1 VKVTSLLSPES
12 PESPIPVEKV
22 RTVEIARRNE
32 PVLVAKTILTARP
45 VAATPSQGPTALA
58 VTEGTTALAKPA
70 APTFKTE
77 TQPASTATEPPAF
90 RPSQRSNAPP
100 AFRPAVRPIT
110 QEAPSGTP
118 ASASS
123 LAAPP
128 ASPESVSA
136 SASSLAAPA
145 ASPELV
151 SASASALAAPGASPE
166 LVSASVTVAET
177 APESAL
183 VLIDRSGPLT
193 PEDVPVG
200 SPLAWRMVHINGGLL
215 LDAGAIVPTLADRDF
230 LFEQFEPQSE
240 SVVENAAAPTGKI
253 EDASTPIISL
263 ADMGLM
269 IGSRLG
275 VRSAGAV
282 QATYASRLIG
292 LTPNDF
298 IFITSPTAAAG
309 RLSLDPRDTVEVVA
323 VSSKAVFLFTCSVES
338 VHTSPSPYA
347 ILSKPRAI
355 RRLRERRA
363 ERIKT
368 RFPVIFSTSTRPNA
382 PPNGLGMVNDIS
394 DLGMALATGL
404 DIGSVGD
411 WIKVRFYLDMH
422 ASTVCVV
429 ANSQIRNVKTSTAEA
444 GHAMNEYG
452 LEFAELPAESS
463 SVLRNF
469 VLSHRSMTG

>member
-12 PESPIPVEKV
+12 PESPIPAEKV
-22 RTVEIARRNE
+22 RTVAIARRNE
-32 PVLVAKTILTARP
+32 PVLVAKTTLAARP
-45 VAATPSQGPTALA
+45 PAPLPSERPTALA
-58 VTEGTTALAKPA
+58 AMEGTAALAEPA
-70 APTFKTE
+70 EPTFKIE
-77 TQPASTATEPPAF
+77 TPPAAKSVEPPAF
-90 RPSQRSNAPP
+90 RPNQRAATPP
-100 AFRPAVRPIT
+100 AFRPAVRPTTT
-110 QEAPSGTP
+110 QPAAPSVEAPVDTP
-118 ASASS
+118 APTLTLAASTAPPIAS
-123 LAAPP
+123 PAFAAPP
-128 ASPESVSA
+128 ASAESAHVSETTVEAVTA
-136 SASSLAAPA
+136 SAP
-145 ASPELV
+145 
-151 SASASALAAPGASPE
+151 
-166 LVSASVTVAET
+166 
-177 APESAL
+177 
-183 VLIDRSGPLT
+183 VLEDRTGPLT
-193 PEDVPVG
+193 REDVPIG
-200 SPLAWRMVHINGGLL
+200 SPLAWRMVHIDGGLL
-215 LDAGAIVPTLADRDF
+215 LDAGAVVPTLADRDF

-240 SVVENAAAPTGKI
+240 SVVENAAAPTGKS
-253 EDASTPIISL
+253 EDSSTPTTISL

-298 IFITSPTAAAG
+298 IFITSPTAATG

-368 RFPVIFSTSTRPNA
+368 RFPVIFSTSTRPDA
-382 PPNGLGMVNDIS
+382 PTSGLGMANDIS

-422 ASTVCVV
+422 SSTVCVV
-429 ANSQIRNVKTSTAEA
+429 ADSQIRNVKTSA
-444 GHAMNEYG
+444 GDDGRVMHEYG
-452 LEFAELPAESS
+452 LEFADLPSDSS

-469 VLSHRSMTG
+469 VLSHRSMGG